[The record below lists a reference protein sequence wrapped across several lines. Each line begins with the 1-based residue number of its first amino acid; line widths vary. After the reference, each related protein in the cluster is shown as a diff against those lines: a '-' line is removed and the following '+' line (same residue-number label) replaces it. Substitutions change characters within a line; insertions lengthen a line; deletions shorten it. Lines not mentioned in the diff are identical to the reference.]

1 MVAAAVAPIGAPAS
15 LSGDFK
21 RHRRY
26 TLFMLTL
33 VFMFS
38 HIDRSIV
45 GILAEPIKVEFALSD
60 TQLGVLTGFAF
71 ALVYATLGIPLAL
84 LADRSN
90 RRNII
95 VAAIAVWSTMTA
107 LSGLA
112 ANYTQLVMARIGVGI
127 GEAGSTPQSHSMI
140 ADLYPQHERA
150 RALGIYS
157 LGVTLGVTF
166 GFMAGGVVSSIWGWR
181 AAFFVVGLPGLVLAA
196 IVRLTVREPERG
208 LADGAPVGE
217 ASTQMPSMQ
226 ALSSAAKFMWQS
238 GACRHIVIGLTLTAI
253 AGYGGLMWIAPFLER
268 SFAVPRAELGA
279 ILGPA
284 AGLVGAAGTVLG
296 AYLADYFG
304 RRNLAWKGWIVGLAK
319 FTAAPLAIAGYLQAD
334 ITSAMM
340 FYLPATLFGA
350 FYHGPGL
357 AIIQSVTAA
366 SMRATV
372 SAILIFIVSLVGLG
386 FGPLAVGMLSDFL
399 TPLYGKESLR
409 YALMTMALLNV
420 WAGVHY
426 IFAGTAFARE
436 MKATVTP

>member
-1 MVAAAVAPIGAPAS
+1 MVSEPVASSATLESMDAG
-15 LSGDFK
+15 FK

-45 GILAEPIKVEFALSD
+45 GILAEPIKAEFALSD

-71 ALVYATLGIPLAL
+71 ALVYATLGIPLA
-84 LADRSN
+84 
-90 RRNII
+90 
-95 VAAIAVWSTMTA
+95 TA
-107 LSGLA
+107 LSGFA
-112 ANYTQLVMARIGVGI
+112 TNYTQLVMARIGVGV

-140 ADLYPQHERA
+140 SDLYPQHERA
-150 RALGIYS
+150 RALGVYS
-157 LGVTLGVTF
+157 LGVTLGVTL
-166 GFMAGGVVSSIWGWR
+166 GFLAGGVVSTLWGWR
-181 AAFFVVGLPGLVLAA
+181 AAFFVVGLPGLVLAV
-196 IVRLTVREPERG
+196 IFRLTVREPERG
-208 LADGAPVGE
+208 LSDGAAAGE
-217 ASTQMPSMQ
+217 PSSQVPSLQ
-226 ALSSAAKFMWQS
+226 ALGDAAKFMWS
-238 GACRHIVIGLTLTAI
+238 SRACCHVTIGLTLTAI

-268 SFAVPRAELGA
+268 SFAVPRDVLGA

-284 AGLVGAAGTVLG
+284 AGLVGAAGTILG
-296 AYLADYFG
+296 AYLADHYG

-319 FTAAPLAIAGYLQAD
+319 FAAAPLAICGYLQSD

-357 AIIQSVTAA
+357 AIIQSVTPTK
-366 SMRATV
+366 MRATV
-372 SAILIFIVSLVGLG
+372 SAILIFIISLVGLG
-386 FGPLAVGMLSDFL
+386 LGPLAVGMLSDFL

-426 IFAGTAFARE
+426 IYAGSAFARE
-436 MKATVTP
+436 MNAKVAA

>member
-1 MVAAAVAPIGAPAS
+1 MDTAPQASAAAPAFIDK
-15 LSGDFK
+15 GFR

-45 GILAEPIKVEFALSD
+45 GILAEPIKAEFALSD

-95 VAAIAVWSTMTA
+95 TAAITVWSAMTA
-107 LSGLA
+107 LSGFA
-112 ANYTQLVMARIGVGI
+112 TNYTQLVLARIGVGV

-150 RALGIYS
+150 RALAIYS

-166 GFMAGGVVSSIWGWR
+166 GFLAGGVVSSLWGWR
-181 AAFFVVGLPGLVLAA
+181 AAFFVVGLPGLALAV
-196 IVRLTVREPERG
+196 IFRLTVREPQRG
-208 LADGAPVGE
+208 LADGTSPGE
-217 ASTQMPSMQ
+217 AHAQMPSLQ
-226 ALSSAAKFMWQS
+226 KLREAARFMWQS
-238 GACRHIVIGLTLTAI
+238 GACRHVTIGLTLTAI

-284 AGLVGAAGTVLG
+284 AGLIGAVGTILG
-296 AYLADYFG
+296 GYLADRLG
-304 RRNLAWKGWIVGLAK
+304 RTNLGWKGWIVGYAK
-319 FTAAPLAIAGYLQAD
+319 FVAAPLAICGYLQAD
-334 ITSAMM
+334 LLTALL
-340 FYLPATLFGA
+340 FYMPATFFGA
-350 FYHGPGL
+350 FYHGPGI
-357 AIIQSVTAA
+357 AIIQSVAPP

-372 SAILIFIVSLVGLG
+372 SSILIFIISLVGLG

-399 TPLYGKESLR
+399 EPLYGKESLR
-409 YALMTMALLNV
+409 YALMSTALLNI

-426 IFAGTAFARE
+426 LLAGTAFARE
-436 MKATVTP
+436 MKAPVLQ